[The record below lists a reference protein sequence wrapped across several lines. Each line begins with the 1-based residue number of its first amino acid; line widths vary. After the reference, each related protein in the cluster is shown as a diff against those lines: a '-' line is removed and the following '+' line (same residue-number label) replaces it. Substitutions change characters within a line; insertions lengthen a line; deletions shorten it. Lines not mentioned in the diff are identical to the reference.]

1 MSEPKKTESFA
12 GNVMKYSIAT
22 YLGFGISGAA
32 LIIKGVLP
40 AESYAVPASF
50 MAYTMSLMNVGMLG
64 LDQSLL
70 RFYHEPPAGSTG
82 RSMFAACT
90 RLSVLVML
98 LVGGI
103 GSIFFAKPLAAAF
116 GLGANGAG
124 LVPFL
129 FLTYLAMEYLE
140 HKAGEK
146 TTHMVRKA
154 GKMGPLIG
162 GVAGVLPQ
170 CGFSAA
176 ASNLYAGRVITLG
189 TLIAIY
195 LSTSDEMLPILIS
208 EKMDIRFVLGVL
220 GAKAAIG
227 AAAGFVIDLL
237 VRERKMHPHDHVHGH
252 GENDHEEEEHIHEIC
267 EHENCHC
274 EEDGIFLSAVK
285 HTLHITFFIIVIGF
299 VLNTALHFVGEDV
312 LAGLILNRP
321 VLGPVLAGLVGLIPN
336 CAASVTI
343 TQLYISGVISLGAM
357 MSGLL
362 VGAGVGLLVLFR
374 VNPDKKENLKIVG
387 ILYVIGVLTGIVINW
402 L

>member
-1 MSEPKKTESFA
+1 
-12 GNVMKYSIAT
+12 MKEVRNSYYLIGLISKYGKGKIMLDVILDTLIDSI
-22 YLGFGISGAA
+22 
-32 LIIKGVLP
+32 K
-40 AESYAVPASF
+40 
-50 MAYTMSLMNVGMLG
+50 
-64 LDQSLL
+64 
-70 RFYHEPPAGSTG
+70 
-82 RSMFAACT
+82 
-90 RLSVLVML
+90 
-98 LVGGI
+98 
-103 GSIFFAKPLAAAF
+103 
-116 GLGANGAG
+116 

-146 TTHMVRKA
+146 TTRMVRKA
-154 GKMGPLIG
+154 GKLGPLIG

-195 LSTSDEMLPILIS
+195 LSTSDEMLPLLIS
-208 EKMDIRFVLGVL
+208 SEQVTVGFILEIL
-220 GAKAAIG
+220 AAKAVIG
-227 AAAGFVIDLL
+227 AVAGFLIDLL
-237 VRERKMHPHDHVHGH
+237 IREQKVHHDHPEHGH
-252 GENDHEEEEHIHEIC
+252 KHGHSAQGMHGQDSEANDHGHEGHHHEEEDHAEQEHIHEIC

-285 HTLHITFFIIVIGF
+285 HTLQITFFIIVIGF
-299 VLNTALHFVGEDV
+299 VLNVVLHFVGEDA
-312 LAGLILNRP
+312 LANLILNRP

-336 CAASVTI
+336 CAASVTV